1 MVYRHETTRVRTM
14 YHLTCHTCTCTGHS
28 DDANVQALQAELSR
42 QCESLT
48 LLGSFHMT
56 DTTHPSA

>member
-1 MVYRHETTRVRTM
+1 M